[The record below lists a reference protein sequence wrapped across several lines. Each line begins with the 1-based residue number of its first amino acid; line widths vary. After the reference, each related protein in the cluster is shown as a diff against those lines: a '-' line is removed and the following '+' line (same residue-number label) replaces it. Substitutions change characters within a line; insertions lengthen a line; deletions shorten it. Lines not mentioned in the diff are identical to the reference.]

1 MNLDYLSGFLDGE
14 GCITLTGTPTVTIS
28 QTNQAILDDIVL
40 LTKVGKVYVT
50 PKRDPKH
57 KQQWCWS
64 VTGLT
69 AIEFLESIVDKLYL
83 KKAEALALIESKGL
97 FQRHKLKLPEETK
110 VKRLELK
117 QKLKDLKK

>member
-14 GCITLTGTPTVTIS
+14 GCITLAGTPTVTIS
-28 QTNQAILDDIVL
+28 QTNQKILDDIVL

-57 KQQWCWS
+57 KQQWCWT

-83 KKAEALALIESKGL
+83 KKAEAVTLIENKGL
-97 FQRHKLKLPEETK
+97 FQRHKLKLSDETK
-110 VKRLELK
+110 ALRLKVKQE
-117 QKLKDLKK
+117 LKDLKK